1 MSINILGISLSI
13 SLSIVA
19 SVSTVVASVTSIVS
33 SSISSIIKLWFSLSL
48 SLSIGVGGV
57 RISSITISKMT
68 SSIGQILWFSLWFS
82 LSISLSIVACSHH
95 SILYILHS
103 SLFHI
108 LHNKTVVQPQL
119 LSFHRCRWCKDIQH
133 NHIQDGHN
141 QDDVQHRSDTGV
153 QPLVQLQP
161 LSFHRR
167 HMDEI

>member
-1 MSINILGISLSI
+1 VVQPQPLSFHRCRWCKDI
-13 SLSIVA
+13 QHNHIQDGHNRDDVQHRSD
-19 SVSTVVASVTSIVS
+19 TVVQPLVQPQHLSFHS
-33 SSISSIIKLWFSLSL
+33 SL
-48 SLSIGVGGV
+48 
-57 RISSITISKMT
+57 
-68 SSIGQILWFSLWFS
+68 
-82 LSISLSIVACSHH
+82 CSHH
-95 SILYILHS
+95 SILLILHS

-108 LHNKTVVQPQL
+108 LHNKTVVQPQP

-167 HMDEI
+167 HMDET